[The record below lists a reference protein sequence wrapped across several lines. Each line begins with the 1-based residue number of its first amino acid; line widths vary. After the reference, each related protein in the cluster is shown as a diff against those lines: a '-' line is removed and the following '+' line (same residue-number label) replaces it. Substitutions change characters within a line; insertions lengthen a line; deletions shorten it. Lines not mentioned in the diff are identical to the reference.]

1 MFNYILQEV
10 YLNMKNRPKMKK
22 TRNVLG
28 GLFLSML
35 LLFTVVVSA
44 DTEDVPVSE
53 AISLTSSAGA
63 EAIAM
68 GNEVTASTQVVTT
81 GDRAYSSATAEAI
94 ASDGETATATA
105 EVWAQFADV
114 AYAYAQAVAT
124 AVAEAGQTVHAYA
137 RADALAL
144 SDGTAIASACI
155 SAGSGDNACKSV
167 TENSDNSGKGNSG
180 IFVAPRPDT
189 ISGFIFGASDAERY
203 CTYKLQLEDEDS
215 SNNRRAEYYLNII
228 AWDYGFKQRI
238 DFENK
243 YDIKCDVKIDT
254 ESQEVV
260 AH

>member
-1 MFNYILQEV
+1 
-10 YLNMKNRPKMKK
+10 MKK
-22 TRNVLG
+22 TRNSLNILG
-28 GLFLSML
+28 GLFLFLSIL
-35 LLFTVVVSA
+35 LLFTVVASA
-44 DTEDVPVSE
+44 EDVPVSE
-53 AISLTSSAGA
+53 ATSLTSSAGA

-81 GDRAYSSATAEAI
+81 GDRAYSSAIAEAI

-124 AVAEAGQTVHAYA
+124 AVAGAGQTVHAYA

-155 SAGSGDNACKSV
+155 SAGSGDNACKSA
-167 TENSDNSGKGNSG
+167 TENSGDSGKGNKG

-215 SNNRRAEYYLNII
+215 DNNHRAEYYLNII
-228 AWDYGFKQRI
+228 AWDYGFAQRI
-238 DFENK
+238 NFEDK
-243 YDIKCDVKIDT
+243 YDIKCGVKIDT
-254 ESQEVV
+254 ESQEAVT
-260 AH
+260 H